1 MAEKYPVL
9 DKHVFDC
16 EVTSARWDAGS
27 LTWEV
32 QTSKGAYRARVLI
45 PRGGITP
52 RT

>member
-1 MAEKYPVL
+1 VAEKYPVL